1 MGISISLVL
10 VFAVAAWVLY
20 RYGGMKLWHALVCI
34 AFGFYLATSS
44 FGPQINRV
52 ISSIVAAFRNRGLW
66 GRRRPTTEGGG
77 QRDRQHEPLRHR
89 PSGGSHSP

>member
-1 MGISISLVL
+1 MAITISLVL

-44 FGPQINRV
+44 FAPV
-52 ISSIVAAFRNRGLW
+52 IRNVVTSIFSAFGHH
-66 GRRRPTTEGGG
+66 G
-77 QRDRQHEPLRHR
+77 
-89 PSGGSHSP
+89 

>member
-1 MGISISLVL
+1 MVISISLVL

-44 FGPQINRV
+44 VAPMIRNL
-52 ISSIVAAFRNRGLW
+52 IASIVSSF
-66 GRRRPTTEGGG
+66 
-77 QRDRQHEPLRHR
+77 
-89 PSGGSHSP
+89 SHHG

>member
-1 MGISISLVL
+1 MVISISLVL

-44 FGPQINRV
+44 VAPMIRNV
-52 ISSIVAAFRNRGLW
+52 VTSIVSSF
-66 GRRRPTTEGGG
+66 
-77 QRDRQHEPLRHR
+77 
-89 PSGGSHSP
+89 SHHG

>member
-1 MGISISLVL
+1 MAISISLVL

-44 FGPQINRV
+44 FGPQIRSVVN
-52 ISSIVAAFRNRGLW
+52 SIVSSFGHH
-66 GRRRPTTEGGG
+66 G
-77 QRDRQHEPLRHR
+77 
-89 PSGGSHSP
+89 

>member
-1 MGISISLVL
+1 MAVTVSLVL

-44 FGPQINRV
+44 FAPEINSV
-52 ISSIVAAFRNRGLW
+52 VSSIIRSFGHH
-66 GRRRPTTEGGG
+66 G
-77 QRDRQHEPLRHR
+77 
-89 PSGGSHSP
+89 